1 MTRTRLAAVNFLL
14 AGVGIAQVSRI
25 LLWQRSVKDGSM
37 QTAVEQDAK
46 DMAETAKGVVKDP
59 QKALKKMEAEIK

>member
-14 AGVGIAQVSRI
+14 AGVGITQVSRI

-37 QTAVEQDAK
+37 QGIAEEYAK
-46 DMAETAKGVVKDP
+46 DVAERAEGVVKDP
-59 QKALKKMEAEIK
+59 QKALKKVEAEIK